1 MRIIKT
7 HLRGAAVLTTLVI
20 KQSFYATHSLVLSL
34 YIKFHFGRK
43 DVSSFRCQVN
53 PYNCLHEISRYE
65 TQYEVTEMQFHFM

>member
-1 MRIIKT
+1 MQLI
-7 HLRGAAVLTTLVI
+7 HW
-20 KQSFYATHSLVLSL
+20 FLSL

-65 TQYEVTEMQFHFM
+65 TQYGVTEMQIHFG